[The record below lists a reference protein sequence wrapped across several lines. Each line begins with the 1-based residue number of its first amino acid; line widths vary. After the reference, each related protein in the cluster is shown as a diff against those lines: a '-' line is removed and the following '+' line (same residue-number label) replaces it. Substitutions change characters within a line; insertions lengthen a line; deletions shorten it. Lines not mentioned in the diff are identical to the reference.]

1 MLTLP
6 LITTASQECSA
17 LIGILTVSPDFNK
30 AKGRCWGLYWGEG
43 KPATVSVLWRK
54 SCGHTQALSPS
65 LHFSLCLSCSWA
77 DEVAGVEQLPTAT
90 PAHHH
95 PYPCPPPS
103 LPTATPAHCPPLPT
117 TTHAQ
122 AADHHPSQVSSSGSN
137 GGPQAA
143 HSAWPVIPAAA
154 AASLSMTHTSLYRV
168 LLRCCLACP
177 SLTPWRRRFTTKLR
191 KA

>member
-43 KPATVSVLWRK
+43 KPATVSVFCRK

-103 LPTATPAHCPPLPT
+103 LPTATPAHCHLCLPPPMPKQQTITHPRLAVQAVMVDLRLPT
-117 TTHAQ
+117 A
-122 AADHHPSQVSSSGSN
+122 PG
-137 GGPQAA
+137 
-143 HSAWPVIPAAA
+143 
-154 AASLSMTHTSLYRV
+154 L
-168 LLRCCLACP
+168 
-177 SLTPWRRRFTTKLR
+177 
-191 KA
+191 